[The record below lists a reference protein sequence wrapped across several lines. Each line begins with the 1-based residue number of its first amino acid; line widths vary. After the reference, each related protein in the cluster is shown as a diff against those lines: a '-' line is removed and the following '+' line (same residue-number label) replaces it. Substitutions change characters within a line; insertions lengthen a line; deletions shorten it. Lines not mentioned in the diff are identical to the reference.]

1 MRHVL
6 DTIGPIN
13 ARFADAFVCSS
24 QNHGPDRKRNLL
36 KIDSSDSEE
45 DVTRLS
51 SVFAHGK
58 SLFSQV
64 SDIWQI
70 VGWAFNCS
78 VKWSAR
84 WERWRLFLNFF
95 LDLLEEDLNE
105 RKRMDEE
112 NGSNM
117 YLQNCLALRSLLVAD
132 GRAGRRRFMRAI
144 MADGEE
150 KALREYGEVF
160 KNETMERKTDHR
172 DSKRIKLNI
181 DEDKWGDYDMN
192 EDEDS
197 FLDTSPETEGPN
209 NSAVESYNLDAINL
223 RARFF
228 VLVST
233 LSIQTDRYL
242 II

>member
-1 MRHVL
+1 
-6 DTIGPIN
+6 
-13 ARFADAFVCSS
+13 
-24 QNHGPDRKRNLL
+24 
-36 KIDSSDSEE
+36 
-45 DVTRLS
+45 
-51 SVFAHGK
+51 
-58 SLFSQV
+58 
-64 SDIWQI
+64 
-70 VGWAFNCS
+70 
-78 VKWSAR
+78 
-84 WERWRLFLNFF
+84 
-95 LDLLEEDLNE
+95 
-105 RKRMDEE
+105 
-112 NGSNM
+112 
-117 YLQNCLALRSLLVAD
+117 
-132 GRAGRRRFMRAI
+132 MRAI

-172 DSKRIKLNI
+172 DSKRVKLNI

-209 NSAVESYNLDAINL
+209 NSVAESYNLDAINL